1 METFSEKKIWPE
13 RGINLEE
20 LVDTPIPTT
29 VNDIGWGGLVA
40 APPNYSERLVRE
52 FYAGM
57 NLGEFMRGGPVLVRG
72 VPVFLNAEDINIY
85 FGTTLLD
92 FEEL

>member
-1 METFSEKKIWPE
+1 METFCKKKIWSE

-20 LVDTPIPTT
+20 LVNTPIPAT
-29 VNDIGWGGLVA
+29 VNDMGWGGLVA
-40 APPNYSERLVRE
+40 TSPNYSERPVRE
-52 FYAGM
+52 FYTRM
-57 NLGEFMRGGPVLVRG
+57 NPGEFMRSALILVRR
-72 VPVFLNAEDINIY
+72 VPVYLNTMDINIS